1 MYSNEYKVILGEQVS
16 VWCVGSSIVQRAF
29 LAARQSEGLNLGLK
43 NTTVW
48 WQGYSGL
55 SILSVKSK
63 LETLSKVSV
72 DPNFIILHCGGN
84 DLGAVE
90 LKRFRLLVK
99 QLFEFI
105 HRQFPGVSIIWSEI
119 LPRQVWRFSEN
130 LQAME
135 LSRKRMNSFAGNLAV
150 KMGGMYIRH
159 SELSKNSQLYIDE
172 DGVHLNSVGNK
183 IFLKQLKKGIL
194 EHRNGGWYCN

>member
-1 MYSNEYKVILGEQVS
+1 MYSNEYKVILGEQVL
-16 VWCVGSSIVQRAF
+16 VWCVGSLIVKRAF
-29 LAARQSEGLNLGLK
+29 LAARQAEGLNLGIQ

-84 DLGAVE
+84 ELGAVE
-90 LKRFRLLVK
+90 LKR
-99 QLFEFI
+99 
-105 HRQFPGVSIIWSEI
+105 
-119 LPRQVWRFSEN
+119 
-130 LQAME
+130 E

-150 KMGGMYIRH
+150 KMGGMHICH

-172 DGVHLNSVGNK
+172 DGVHL
-183 IFLKQLKKGIL
+183 IL
-194 EHRNGGWYCN
+194 LVIKFF